1 MKSSCPLKIY
11 PTVHLTDF
19 KIHLTIHFHAVHISL
34 FYYHHSVNL
43 VVSPLYLHWTND
55 IIRTL
60 RDVYRILTPDGYF
73 TGAMFACDT
82 LKELREVLEKAEMKV
97 DGCLSSH
104 TSPLPTPGAI
114 GDALV
119 VSS

>member
-1 MKSSCPLKIY
+1 MRCFLY
-11 PTVHLTDF
+11 P
-19 KIHLTIHFHAVHISL
+19 
-34 FYYHHSVNL
+34 YHSINL
-43 VVSPLYLHWTND
+43 VVSPLFLHWTNN
-55 IIRTL
+55 IIQSL
-60 RDVYRILTPDGYF
+60 REIYRVLTPDGYF

-97 DGCLSSH
+97 DGGLSPH

-119 VSS
+119 VCSEL